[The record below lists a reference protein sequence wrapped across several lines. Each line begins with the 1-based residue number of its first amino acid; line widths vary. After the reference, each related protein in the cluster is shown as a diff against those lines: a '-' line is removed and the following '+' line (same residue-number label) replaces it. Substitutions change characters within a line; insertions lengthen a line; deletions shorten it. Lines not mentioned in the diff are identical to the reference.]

1 VKKLTIC
8 LVLLFAGCVGSPEP
22 RHPYRDGRSTEKSWW
37 TTPYTAQTPRD
48 ENPWLK
54 YVHPNPLTVNEF
66 DPWANDDLQRYSASP
81 VVVPG
86 EKVER
91 PDEGCCPP
99 EEDAPA
105 GQQYY

>member
-8 LVLLFAGCVGSPEP
+8 LALLFAGCVGSGEP
-22 RHPYRDGRSTEKSWW
+22 HHPYRDGRSKEKAWW

-48 ENPWLK
+48 QNPWLK
-54 YVHPNPLTVNEF
+54 HVHPNPLTVNEF
-66 DPWANDDLQRYSASP
+66 DPWANDDLQRYSESR

-86 EKVER
+86 DK
-91 PDEGCCPP
+91 GCCPP
-99 EEDAPA
+99 EEEPEAPA